1 MKHISEIE
9 ISKHTPTKA
18 GAERHTGEGPHR
30 WEWSHPQEVMGGD
43 GQQGLPIH
51 PLSEGMLQGE
61 PKPEQQE
68 GICLV
73 TTHLKRQTNKQK
85 STKHCRQLA
94 QLTKTTELQNYIL
107 RTQIIIKWQ
116 GDAALGHVFG
126 LKLGP
131 SRLLFGSRVS
141 FPCVPRMVDFPSPT
155 YLKVIQAVVQSFIIQ
170 FKSLNCLLFVFI
182 LF

>member
-68 GICLV
+68 GICLG
-73 TTHLKRQTNKQK
+73 TTHLKRQTNKQTK
-85 STKHCRQLA
+85 IHQTLPSTSSAHKDNRIAELYSQNSNHNKMTRWCSSWA
-94 QLTKTTELQNYIL
+94 CFWTEAGTI
-107 RTQIIIKWQ
+107 TASVWEQ
-116 GDAALGHVFG
+116 GLFSLCPQDGRFSKPYLSQGHSGCCPEFYY
-126 LKLGP
+126 P
-131 SRLLFGSRVS
+131 
-141 FPCVPRMVDFPSPT
+141 
-155 YLKVIQAVVQSFIIQ
+155 I
-170 FKSLNCLLFVFI
+170 
-182 LF
+182 